1 MGKAQDA
8 ARNVAEESNPVG
20 FLKKLRGLPLIK
32 QVLRVLDRFL

>member
-8 ARNVAEESNPVG
+8 ATNVAEESNPVG

-32 QVLRVLDRFL
+32 QVWRVLDRFL